1 MITHRSLINDTSF
14 LRDYPDMTQT
24 TVQAICHSAAIQP
37 LKWAPKPT
45 SGWIELSPIL
55 MGIVAECRPLVTVEL
70 GSNDGVSICSVNQV
84 IKPYNAGILD
94 SSKHQRSFSV
104 DPDEH
109 LRPAGSPAAKF
120 RVEMGKYFT
129 GEYGK
134 FGSVISFDT
143 EQARYYIPD
152 ECANLFLLNLSR
164 PYDELRKIYD
174 RWISKIDPKAIL
186 VIYGTQGR
194 TEVTAGL
201 QKLYAELSA
210 IMPSFELTN
219 GEGLGLIDLGGN
231 PAESPIAELLSAP
244 EEVKQA
250 VRNHFAVVGQRML
263 QATGHAPA

>member
-1 MITHRSLINDTSF
+1 ML
-14 LRDYPDMTQT
+14 QT
-24 TVQAICHSAAIQP
+24 GIQALCHSAAIQP
-37 LKWAPKPT
+37 LKWAPKPA

-55 MGIVAECRPLVTVEL
+55 MGIVGECRPLVTVEL

-109 LRPAGSPAAKF
+109 LRTAGSPAAKF

-129 GEYGK
+129 SEYGK

-152 ECANLFLLNLSR
+152 ECANLFLFNLAR
-164 PYDELRKIYD
+164 PYEELRKIYD
-174 RWISKIDPKAIL
+174 RWIGKIDPKAIM

-194 TEVTAGL
+194 SDATSGL
-201 QKLYAELSA
+201 KMLYQDLAATLPA
-210 IMPSFELTN
+210 FELTN
-219 GEGLGLIDLGGN
+219 GEGLGVIDLGGSV
-231 PAESPIAELLSAP
+231 ADSPLAELLGGT
-244 EEVKQA
+244 EELKEA
-250 VRNHFAVVGQRML
+250 VRQHFAGVGQRML
-263 QATGHAPA
+263 QATGHLPA